1 MKRFSLDKVQ
11 ITEPRWAEKFDLN
24 AAFLDE
30 MDVERVLAGFR
41 RTAGISTDA
50 EPYGGWESGLIA
62 GHGVGH
68 YFSALAM
75 RIVYLCGQAVA
86 AGEAMKIQEC
96 MEIRK
101 SFEFSKSQAE
111 RIVSGLRECQEK
123 YGSGFLCAADIPD
136 PDNKELQ
143 FDILEG
149 KAQGEQWV
157 PWYAMHKVLQG
168 LIDLWAVS
176 ETKGAK
182 EVCLALGEWTCNRVL
197 AWDEEAR
204 KKVLAVEFGGMNDSL
219 YQLYGLTGDEKYRR
233 AAAAFDQPDLYADLL
248 GFKNRLKGVH
258 ANTTMP
264 KIIGYLR
271 GATVCGSSASGEAR
285 IAVAERFFDVVD
297 TKQSYMTGGVGDME
311 HFFEDGLLDGSR
323 TQCNGESCCA
333 HNMIKLCQMLFELTG
348 KIKYAEYIER
358 TLWNAKLGSVGPEG
372 GYSYF
377 NPMATG
383 YYRLYSPA
391 HPAENP
397 FWCCVGTAMEDF
409 TKLQDQVY
417 YRDGDTVVITQWI
430 SSDIRVS
437 ENRSL
442 SLMVDLEEGKLILQH
457 HDKTYSDDT
466 IPDCS
471 DGKVHSPC
479 EEETHVKLRVPRWIK
494 DRSKYLPDDQDYLNL
509 ILDAVSRIVMT
520 FEVEIDAHILPD
532 SIPMPTS
539 DANPASDDPS
549 AKAPFFATS
558 APRVPAIGFSYG
570 PLVLCVPLGNEKWG
584 ITEVAGIDVVAPAWK
599 VVFDASVKTDIHY
612 GRTTKAVLDREFL
625 TLPEGVSAEE
635 IKSHPE
641 KYVVRK
647 EDGKLVLTGL
657 SDWKEEA
664 VELPLIPYYQTENE
678 RYGIYWYLKEC
689 SRNSRE
695 PTRG

>member
-157 PWYAMHKVLQG
+157 QWYAMHKVLQG
-168 LIDLWAVS
+168 LIELWAVS

-233 AAAAFDQPDLYADLL
+233 
-248 GFKNRLKGVH
+248 
-258 ANTTMP
+258 
-264 KIIGYLR
+264 
-271 GATVCGSSASGEAR
+271 
-285 IAVAERFFDVVD
+285 
-297 TKQSYMTGGVGDME
+297 
-311 HFFEDGLLDGSR
+311 GL
-323 TQCNGESCCA
+323 
-333 HNMIKLCQMLFELTG
+333 
-348 KIKYAEYIER
+348 
-358 TLWNAKLGSVGPEG
+358 
-372 GYSYF
+372 
-377 NPMATG
+377 
-383 YYRLYSPA
+383 
-391 HPAENP
+391 
-397 FWCCVGTAMEDF
+397 
-409 TKLQDQVY
+409 
-417 YRDGDTVVITQWI
+417 
-430 SSDIRVS
+430 
-437 ENRSL
+437 
-442 SLMVDLEEGKLILQH
+442 
-457 HDKTYSDDT
+457 
-466 IPDCS
+466 
-471 DGKVHSPC
+471 
-479 EEETHVKLRVPRWIK
+479 
-494 DRSKYLPDDQDYLNL
+494 
-509 ILDAVSRIVMT
+509 
-520 FEVEIDAHILPD
+520 
-532 SIPMPTS
+532 
-539 DANPASDDPS
+539 
-549 AKAPFFATS
+549 
-558 APRVPAIGFSYG
+558 
-570 PLVLCVPLGNEKWG
+570 
-584 ITEVAGIDVVAPAWK
+584 
-599 VVFDASVKTDIHY
+599 
-612 GRTTKAVLDREFL
+612 
-625 TLPEGVSAEE
+625 
-635 IKSHPE
+635 
-641 KYVVRK
+641 
-647 EDGKLVLTGL
+647 
-657 SDWKEEA
+657 
-664 VELPLIPYYQTENE
+664 
-678 RYGIYWYLKEC
+678 
-689 SRNSRE
+689 
-695 PTRG
+695 